1 MYARHSQSTKTPDG
15 QRQQEKGK
23 WGSRSPSVLQ
33 RDSPPSYDFEYTLM
47 EETRESE
54 QTLPT
59 FTYNT
64 ATTYANEQQ
73 RHEDDGDDSGIYIII
88 VNIETA
94 ANLAQQTKF
103 GHLYKQ
109 PKQPR
114 KIGKNNIS
122 FK

>member
-1 MYARHSQSTKTPDG
+1 MRDTLN
-15 QRQQEKGK
+15 QRKRRMVNDNRRKGN
-23 WGSRSPSVLQ
+23 GVLVP
-33 RDSPPSYDFEYTLM
+33 RLSFNGTLTPSYDFEYTLM